1 MSFTLDDLLAALM
14 RALEFP
20 LITFGS
26 TEITPLGIIKFFSLI
41 ALVFVTEYF
50 LRRYFILRVLGRTHL
65 DRSLQY
71 AVGKMAGYMIIAL
84 GLYIAFKVVGLDLS
98 SLAVVVGAI
107 GVGLGFG
114 LQTIISNFV
123 SGLIILAERP
133 IAIGDRIEVG
143 AVAGQVRQINLRAT
157 TVVTNDN
164 ISIIVPNSQFIS
176 STVTN
181 WSHSDP
187 KVQFRIPVGVAY
199 GSDTDKVRR
208 VLLGV
213 ATANTSVLQEPPPT
227 VFFDGF
233 GDSSLNFELGVWTTE
248 MMASPRRFRSEINF
262 AIDRA
267 FRENGIEIPFPQ
279 RDLHL
284 RSGRLTV
291 RAAPDGGQDIEV
303 RRD

>member
-1 MSFTLDDLLAALM
+1 MNPTLDDVLAALM
-14 RALEFP
+14 RVLEFP
-20 LITFGS
+20 LITFGN
-26 TEITPLGIIKFFSLI
+26 TELTLLGIIKFFSLI

-71 AVGKMAGYMIIAL
+71 AVSKMAGYMIIAV
-84 GLYIAFKVVGLDLS
+84 GLYVAFKVVGLDLS
-98 SLAVVVGAI
+98 SLAVVAGAI

-181 WSHSDP
+181 WSHNDP

-213 ATANTSVLQEPPPT
+213 AAANASVLQEPPPT

-233 GDSSLNFELGVWTTE
+233 GDSSLNFELGVWTAE

-291 RAAPDGGQDIEV
+291 RAASDGGQDIEV